1 MEAHRFEERAVT
13 DALDVDRPNLAR
25 ATDYLFGGGANF
37 AADRAAVQE
46 LLANHPGF
54 EVRLQAA
61 RTFVARAVREA
72 LARGHDQFVDL
83 GSGIP
88 SVGALHTSTGYGT
101 RVVYVDVDP
110 VAVAH
115 TRESLLGAWTD
126 AHVAVRLAD
135 LRDVGTVLAEAAAS
149 GLDLQRPVTLV
160 CNSVLQWLTTTDTED
175 LAAVF
180 AAYRTALAPGS
191 LLVLSLPHAD
201 LLPHYALDEVVPVIE
216 QSIGPV
222 RLRRRAEVETLIAGW
237 DVLDPGLVDVTA
249 WPGPSGAEPA
259 GYYAVVC
266 ASRP

>member
-1 MEAHRFEERAVT
+1 MEDHRFEERAAV

-25 ATDYLFGGGANF
+25 ATDYLFGGAANF
-37 AADRAAVQE
+37 AADRAAVQD
-46 LLANHPGF
+46 LLRRQPGF
-54 EVRLQAA
+54 ETRVRAS
-61 RTFVARAVREA
+61 RDFVVRAVRDA

-88 SVGALHTSTGYGT
+88 SVGALHSLTGYGT

-115 TRESLLGAWTD
+115 TREALAGAPTT

-135 LRDVGTVLAEAAAS
+135 LQDVATVLAEVEAS
-149 GLDLQRPVTLV
+149 GLDLRRPVTLV
-160 CNSVLQWLTTTDTED
+160 CHSVLQWLTTTSTDE

-180 AAYRTALAPGS
+180 AAYRVALAPGS
-191 LLVLSLPHAD
+191 LLVLSVPHPD
-201 LLPHYALDEVVPVIE
+201 LLPHLALDEVVPVIE

-222 RLRRRAEVETLIAGW
+222 RLRRRAEVEALLAGW

-249 WPGPSGAEPA
+249 WPAPTGAEPA
-259 GYYAVVC
+259 GYYAVMC
-266 ASRP
+266 ASRS